1 MIRKGNGILLFG
13 KGKQYSNVAKESEH
27 NFRKW
32 LLCSQLTEQ
41 SFFEKVAK
49 EDTYFAIHSNTEEAT
64 ISVCNDM
71 GIVGLPFVWEKDSGI
86 DYNSFLID
94 TALLFCFIAGRTEDK
109 QIEKKI
115 TDFVKEKIWK
125 GVR

>member
-1 MIRKGNGILLFG
+1 MG
-13 KGKQYSNVAKESEH
+13 KESSTAML
-27 NFRKW
+27 RKRANIISENGYCV
-32 LLCSQLTEQ
+32 LNLRSKV
-41 SFFEKVAK
+41 FFEEVAK

-64 ISVCNDM
+64 ISVCNDT

-86 DYNSFLID
+86 DYNSFLVD
-94 TALLFCFIAGRTEDK
+94 TALLFCFIAGRAEDK
-109 QIEKKI
+109 KIEKKI

>member
-1 MIRKGNGILLFG
+1 MIRKGSGILLFG

-41 SFFEKVAK
+41 SFFEEVAK

-64 ISVCNDM
+64 ISVCNDT

-86 DYNSFLID
+86 SRAVCRSRAF
-94 TALLFCFIAGRTEDK
+94 TRTC
-109 QIEKKI
+109 
-115 TDFVKEKIWK
+115 
-125 GVR
+125 

>member
-13 KGKQYSNVAKESEH
+13 KGKHYSNVAKESEH

-41 SFFEKVAK
+41 SFFEEVAK

-64 ISVCNDM
+64 ISVCNDT
-71 GIVGLPFVWEKDSGI
+71 GIIGLPFVWEKDSGI
-86 DYNSFLID
+86 DYNSFLVD
-94 TALLFCFIAGRTEDK
+94 TALLFCFIAGRAEDK
-109 QIEKKI
+109 KIEKKI

-125 GVR
+125 GV

>member
-1 MIRKGNGILLFG
+1 MIRKGSGILLFG
-13 KGKQYSNVAKESEH
+13 KGKQYSNVAKESEY

-41 SFFEKVAK
+41 SFFEEVAK

-64 ISVCNDM
+64 ISVCNDT

-86 DYNSFLID
+86 DYNSFLVD
-94 TALLFCFIAGRTEDK
+94 TALLFCCIAGRAEDK
-109 QIEKKI
+109 KIEKKI

>member
-1 MIRKGNGILLFG
+1 MIRKGSGILLFG
-13 KGKQYSNVAKESEH
+13 KGKQYSNVAEESEH

-41 SFFEKVAK
+41 RFFEEVAK

-64 ISVCNDM
+64 ISVCNDA
-71 GIVGLPFVWEKDSGI
+71 GIIGLPFVWEKDSGI
-86 DYNSFLID
+86 DYNSFLVD
-94 TALLFCFIAGRTEDK
+94 TALLFCFIAGLTKDK
-109 QIEKKI
+109 KIEKKI

-125 GVR
+125 GV

>member
-1 MIRKGNGILLFG
+1 MIRKGSGILLFG
-13 KGKQYSNVAKESEH
+13 KGKQYSNVAKEREH

-41 SFFEKVAK
+41 SFFEEVAK

-64 ISVCNDM
+64 ISVCNDA
-71 GIVGLPFVWEKDSGI
+71 GIIGLPFVWEKDSGI
-86 DYNSFLID
+86 DYNSFLVD
-94 TALLFCFIAGRTEDK
+94 TALLFCFIAGRAEDK
-109 QIEKKI
+109 KIEKKI

-125 GVR
+125 GV

>member
-1 MIRKGNGILLFG
+1 MIRKGSGILLFG

-41 SFFEKVAK
+41 GFFEEVAK

-64 ISVCNDM
+64 ISVCNDA
-71 GIVGLPFVWEKDSGI
+71 GIIGLPFVWEKDSGI
-86 DYNSFLID
+86 DYNSFLVD
-94 TALLFCFIAGRTEDK
+94 TALLFALLQDGQRT
-109 QIEKKI
+109 KKLRRKSPI
-115 TDFVKEKIWK
+115 L
-125 GVR
+125 

>member
-1 MIRKGNGILLFG
+1 MIRKGSGNLLFG

-64 ISVCNDM
+64 ISVCNDT

>member
-13 KGKQYSNVAKESEH
+13 KGKRYSNVAKESEH

-41 SFFEKVAK
+41 RFFEEVAK

-64 ISVCNDM
+64 ISVCNDA
-71 GIVGLPFVWEKDSGI
+71 GIIGLPFVWEKDSGI
-86 DYNSFLID
+86 DYNSFLVD
-94 TALLFCFIAGRTEDK
+94 TALLFCFIAGLTKDK
-109 QIEKKI
+109 KIEKKI

-125 GVR
+125 GV